1 MLEEIVME
9 HEIASDR
16 LRLRPL
22 RPADAGPLGL
32 YASDARVARM
42 TTLIPHPY
50 PPGQAESFIR
60 RVLSGKT
67 GEHIWAITMGEDGQ
81 GGFMGIVRL
90 RPSGNRRAGITY
102 WVAPA
107 FWGTGYAT
115 EAVRAICAAAPDWGI
130 DTVTAQVFQDNE
142 AAIKPLLRNGFTFDG
157 PGEAHSVARGAIV
170 PTFDYSKDCRT
181 G

>member
-1 MLEEIVME
+1 MDR
-9 HEIASDR
+9 EIATDR
-16 LRLRPL
+16 LLLRALRPSDSG
-22 RPADAGPLGL
+22 ALGI
-32 YASDARVARM
+32 YASDVRVARM
-42 TTLIPHPY
+42 TTAIPHPY

-60 RVLSGKT
+60 RVLSGALK
-67 GEHIWAITMGEDGQ
+67 ERIWAIAMGSDGE

-90 RPSGNRRAGITY
+90 RPTGERTAEISY

-115 EAVRAICAAAPDWGI
+115 EAVRAICAAAPGWGI
-130 DTVTAQVFQDNE
+130 DTVTARVFQDNE
-142 AAIKPLLRNGFTFDG
+142 AAKKPLLRNGFTFTG

-170 PTFDYSKDCRT
+170 PTFDYSKECRE